1 VRIAALRGPQS
12 FAIEQAEM
20 PEIEPH
26 EVLVRVVGSG
36 VCASELEAWLQGPP
50 PGEVRYPGHEVSGV
64 VDRVGAEVTRP
75 SVGDRVG
82 VWVTGRGFAEYVAV
96 KAAYCFPT
104 GDGPL
109 TDALAEPI
117 ACAANAVEAADVR
130 LGDDVVVIGAGFM
143 GNLVQRLVSLRGIR
157 RLIVADARTDALDRA
172 GRIGAS
178 RLVDVTRESL
188 PDAVRTLTN
197 GQGAD
202 VTFECT
208 GTQGALAG
216 CGDATR
222 MSGTIAIVGFH
233 QGAAR
238 EIPLA
243 QWNWMAFRIVNV
255 HFRDIDVIMRG
266 MAVGT
271 RLLSSGALSMEG
283 LITHRFT
290 LERIDEAFTAL
301 RDKPPGFAKA
311 VITLPAD

>member
-1 VRIAALRGPQS
+1 VRIAVLRGRES
-12 FAIEQAEM
+12 FAIEQTDV
-20 PEIEPH
+20 PEIEPD

-64 VDRVGAEVTRP
+64 VDRVGAEVTGLL
-75 SVGDRVG
+75 VGDRVG
-82 VWVTGRGFAEYVAV
+82 VWVTERGFAEYVAV
-96 KAAYCFPT
+96 PAAYCFAT

-109 TDALAEPI
+109 EEALAEPI

-157 RLIVADARTDALDRA
+157 RLIVADARVDALDRA
-172 GRIGAS
+172 GKIGAS
-178 RLVDVTRESL
+178 RLVDVTQESL
-188 PDAVRTLTN
+188 PEAVRKLTE
-197 GQGAD
+197 GRGAD

-208 GTQGALAG
+208 GTQGALAS
-216 CGDATR
+216 CGDVTR
-222 MSGTIAIVGFH
+222 MSGSIAIVGFH

-243 QWNWMAFRIVNV
+243 QWNWMAFRIVNA
-255 HFRDIDVIMRG
+255 HFRDIGVIMRG
-266 MAVGT
+266 MSVGT
-271 RLLSSGALSMEG
+271 RLLSSGALSMDG
-283 LITHRFT
+283 LVTHRFP

-311 VITLPAD
+311 VITLPEE